1 MLISASLG
9 PPQYKADASAQ
20 AGKRCPHQ
28 LGYLSILPAVP
39 QGPLSR
45 CPRRNDRPLSPTHSA
60 PSMSPT
66 ARETRVDRSEPPSRS
81 PRARARPPRT
91 SVRLKGPGPSQQL
104 RRATLEPSH
113 RLARGAIRSPRS
125 ACDGSSHRAV
135 GPPHASSLQA
145 SGGVQSWWPSCP
157 SGHRRPV
164 VEDGDVAGEVRLGE
178 AVLCRDRRR
187 GVASDARRSVLKRR
201 WTTYPSLVY

>member
-1 MLISASLG
+1 MLISASPG

-28 LGYLSILPAVP
+28 LGYFSILPAVP
-39 QGPLSR
+39 QGPLSKS
-45 CPRRNDRPLSPTHSA
+45 PRNDRPLHPTRST

-81 PRARARPPRT
+81 PCARAPQNLCSGPPFC
-91 SVRLKGPGPSQQL
+91 LPQGIPSNCSLQL

-113 RLARGAIRSPRS
+113 RLARRALRSPGS

-135 GPPHASSLQA
+135 GPPRAYSL
-145 SGGVQSWWPSCP
+145 
-157 SGHRRPV
+157 RPV
-164 VEDGDVAGEVRLGE
+164 EGFNPGGRVVPPVTA
-178 AVLCRDRRR
+178 
-187 GVASDARRSVLKRR
+187 AR
-201 WTTYPSLVY
+201 